1 MSNFFNNINIV
12 KQLTKYIYNNT
23 ADEKKNKENQVLDPL
38 CAIIRLGLLKFKP
51 AGTKLSITDNKIS
64 FNDPSIFQPAI
75 RYYYGDSRNNM
86 HNLFNPIQKII
97 VWYDIKNEKIKYLL
111 TNAKEG
117 LENLKKSYDD
127 IQNSNLI
134 LHTLNFYIEIIVNI
148 LDNNLDNHAMS
159 ETTDIYSVKLKDL
172 WSESQINIIYSIFSE
187 INNLNE
193 NGSNSNSEITSLIE
207 SIEIITS
214 FKENKV
220 KNIVNRISTTL

>member
-1 MSNFFNNINIV
+1 MANFFNNLNIV
-12 KQLTKYIYNNT
+12 KQLTKYIYDKSG
-23 ADEKKNKENQVLDPL
+23 DEKKNNENQVLDPL

-64 FNDPSIFQPAI
+64 YNDPSIFQPAI

-97 VWYDIKNEKIKYLL
+97 LWYDIKDIKIKYIL

-134 LHTLNFYIEIIVNI
+134 LHTLNFYIETISNI
-148 LDNNLDNHAMS
+148 LDEKLDNHIMKES
-159 ETTDIYSVKLKDL
+159 IDIYSSKLKDL
-172 WSESQINIIYSIFSE
+172 WSDTQINIIYLTFQE
-187 INNLNE
+187 INMLYENINNNL
-193 NGSNSNSEITSLIE
+193 EINSLIE
-207 SIEIITS
+207 SIESILS
-214 FKENKV
+214 YKENKV
-220 KNIVNRISTTL
+220 KTIVSRISTTL